1 MSFKQLS
8 IIPSGGVDLSTC
20 INLERPIASMMK
32 QWPIL
37 SWWNIYSNFIV
48 ALQDVERV
56 QEAQCGVLVKRFLA
70 LPYSY
75 LTHIGYI

>member
-20 INLERPIASMMK
+20 INSELASMMK

-37 SWWNIYSNFIV
+37 SWWNIYSNFIM

-56 QEAQCGVLVKRFLA
+56 QEAQCGVLV
-70 LPYSY
+70 
-75 LTHIGYI
+75 